1 MLNVAPWAERV
12 WSPSG
17 ETRSADRRARR
28 SQTARAWP
36 RAAQHKSIAFFNRIW
51 RYLFYLH
58 FIKQFIAIAWVFVI
72 VKKLNFFNIVLT
84 LICTLSLAK
93 CGGDGCKYPDEIALG
108 GLWEEMQTLTVRP
121 INASV
126 IAKENSYGIYTLKDG
141 TTEMQANSNLWHP
154 LLMRNGEYAV
164 VEAGK
169 KMKLIVDGAV
179 TLSGYSQFINATLNK
194 WISTEGPLRY
204 IEEITVSEEPIKYV
218 EEDRVPTID
227 PSKRDKLHLNFRQNL
242 SNHDGII
249 PVQWSDFKVKPGDE
263 LPITISVA
271 NFGLSP
277 AMVKTHGCTSGN
289 CYANLSGG
297 HGLMLYLFP
306 DLPDVKKEG
315 LYTDPEQWQCNMGL
329 AGSYAFYRPYKYN
342 KETDTDSL
350 IDYFHSDEMTKQ
362 NPRDI
367 DNPHKHNI
375 FGALTGGTLGFTLKT
390 VLDALKGSSP
400 EIAYWYCEDAYVQMW
415 FSGYDFKGTKK
426 VEKGVPEMHKYA
438 MIDVNTFLPDF
449 QYDLDGKSRLTNQTI
464 DCASD
469 HIPNKIYLAS
479 GGSLDKHTNSISL
492 VEDYSLKKYQYTDNN
507 GSTATMSTDDANIT
521 SKVYPQATPRELTVY
536 LPAQS
541 KEVKVTKDGNNLQR
555 TTTDNK
561 TFFYEFDVDGVHKK
575 VNVNSLDVRGA
586 SCLTRE
592 ELMKK
597 SNAAGASNPYYK
609 NVSSSDCD
617 DYCVT
622 NDNGETIFTRYG
634 PFAGFHTSTSA
645 TVLPAIFESYGMCR
659 GGKYMAVEDSDLG
672 KLFIY
677 DKQKRN
683 NPSSLAGD
691 IAKEFLGMGGNLIA
705 RDTAYR
711 SPLDPY
717 WRVEFSS
724 PSAEKNSPEVGQEGE
739 TNPPDMNAVTQQV
752 RSSCYL
758 KTSSECAESE
768 VPSSMIV
775 NLKNTIGWKSGDPT
789 GTVFITR
796 NANSITGYSNFEY
809 KIQCVHVASHN
820 DCMDAVAAR
829 EFSPDSSGA
838 FIIDSN
844 DPRIVDDG
852 VLCGGIPNCGPK
864 ENPSTIEMILSSG
877 RKITLTFTAASGG
890 GIVQNAK
897 HVGNKTA
904 NHYYKFTYNNRL
916 YTIKQ
921 NMVSDFYKNCL
932 EDTLRCSSWLDQ
944 YINSG
949 KTRIYKAF
957 PLNTDD
963 PECFEDG
970 AIGSLG
976 RAPYVVACAHGHK
989 PDQPFYNGGYRGV
1002 GDQYKYAYMPLYD
1015 QHRKYSPS
1023 SYFHPADNCESH
1035 GKHHYN
1041 MSFLGYY
1048 GGLDAIRYEESSFMN
1063 DIKAVNEQ
1071 IGYTFHEKEFK
1082 DHLGD
1087 LEDEY
1092 DVESAFVLKS
1102 NVASYLKDRYF
1113 SRCTPDWKT
1122 PGWML
1127 LNNSGDI
1134 SSINGEDSAVSGVF
1148 FEKPDGPSLSE
1159 AGIRNDYDM
1168 NKVHAKY
1175 GGMVFNT
1182 IYHNSCSGTI
1192 PLQASSSN
1200 PTLDAGEIK
1209 KCHKGS
1215 IETFTPNFTT
1225 IYDKQI
1231 ILVKNVIN
1239 DPINASDNAC
1249 TVSGGGG
1256 SVTIKM
1262 NEPFGNII
1270 TASNLSKFWAS
1281 KTFKWSGVG
1290 TDLGQEPDDPDA
1302 EERENI
1308 STCDPETV
1316 RQMQSKDPG
1325 FTCNVSDEIL
1335 DYGTAD
1341 IEKKDGKI
1349 YGVSRY
1355 ETANGDIRYR
1365 NSAFKAT
1372 EAARNLVGAGMIH
1385 AIWHPL
1391 KNGSHNVQIFN
1402 KGHSIRL
1409 TASGGTYHV
1418 MNGLSHHS
1426 RAYCYDEN
1434 KVANVFSNIASYV
1447 GFITLGGLFSNVLN
1461 ELINYL
1467 GHAEGYKYPGVMDT
1481 LNSRGDDNFS
1491 VRNCGTGL
1499 AFRVVPI
1506 PEFACLSGYDT
1517 KCSNQRINSSYT
1529 SSADIA
1535 SHCVTEAQSVSW
1547 TDKKLQVGKCT
1558 KVEYDIETKQ
1568 QVLVAG
1574 TTTPLEIPQR
1584 YDSTYPIY
1592 RMNTLIDGPTG
1603 GGGFSDQENIIEGQC
1618 GICVK
1623 RESVLNYNGVTYTN
1637 DDLMVP
1643 MPVSVRSEESC
1654 NSFEDDEGSKYIF
1667 VTDVAKITP
1676 WDKYSIAER
1685 DNIKTDIENAFRNA
1699 ISYCQSAHSIFTN
1712 YTYSS
1717 NITTDEME
1725 KKTKAAFEKI
1735 SIRNKP
1741 SCIAIVE
1748 QIHSKLIESSINTKT
1763 VFDSGSKTTVSGWSL
1778 DVENDERKRCRERL
1792 HEDISVYAE
1801 QACDAMLLAVEA
1813 KDGKN
1818 YHSYVFSQNAL
1829 SAVCKDDTMR
1839 DSTSGG
1845 YHSIRD
1851 LDSDSLEKH
1860 GYVQLTKNGEIY
1872 KTEEAVTYNVKI
1884 PNKINGRSFVNA
1896 NVGFVFAG
1904 DHIADG
1910 PMRLY
1915 KNFKIDSK
1923 EDLVRGYLI
1932 NLGGSTPVTKGKYLY
1947 LYFQPLTTSGKP
1959 DPNYNP
1965 NTYYSTTMPNPINHM
1980 IYTPEKIIADKD
1992 VYNFKDFDDDDDG
2005 IALFT
2010 APASGKVWFAILDVP
2025 EIDPAT
2031 GLNKTPEKDGKAII
2045 FKADDPLAVVNGD
2058 NYLSSNS
2065 GHYIVSGK
2073 MMIDDTDFVGGL
2085 LKSKYEKGSTFL
2097 TETIFNKLIIRPIKT
2112 IFFGWDNEQKKYNP
2126 DKGFL
2131 YQLLKHIY
2139 SWPLLHLIYYIIV
2152 VFSVMMFGAKI
2163 MFGLEKTDTKSIMSK
2178 FLRYA
2183 LIAGFLNPS
2192 WMGLYTHWFVEGSF
2206 NVADGLSAYVAG
2218 NFTGSTYTESDAG
2231 NFIKIAFGPVDTIFR
2246 FWFKIETIE
2255 RFLAILFS
2263 SWTGWISAIL
2273 LLLCLVHFII
2283 SVLEVL
2289 FIYIAIMFRMF
2300 IHLMM
2305 GPFFFIFLAFKST
2318 EKRWETWWKELAG
2331 LITEQVCIFTALSV
2345 FCTIYYHVL
2354 KGALGFAYCWE
2365 PVLKIPILNITLLS
2379 MWKIAGQLP
2388 THMAEMMGD
2397 FGPRGSGYSSNQGF
2411 SILTGLC
2418 LFLLTNVMGKFV
2430 DKASKFGA
2438 SLWGSGSTSEIFN
2451 IQQLAQGLRQGAN
2464 KFGAE
2469 GAKKIGGAQW
2479 KAVSGNIPILK
2490 HIG

>member
-1 MLNVAPWAERV
+1 M
-12 WSPSG
+12 
-17 ETRSADRRARR
+17 
-28 SQTARAWP
+28 
-36 RAAQHKSIAFFNRIW
+36 
-51 RYLFYLH
+51 
-58 FIKQFIAIAWVFVI
+58 
-72 VKKLNFFNIVLT
+72 KKLNFFNIILT
-84 LICTLSLAK
+84 LICTLSLTK

-121 INASV
+121 INPSV
-126 IAKENSYGIYTLKDG
+126 IAKENSYGVYTLKDG
-141 TTEMQANSNLWHP
+141 ATEMQANSNLWHP

-204 IEEITVSEEPIKYV
+204 MEEITVSEEPIKYV
-218 EEDRVPTID
+218 EEDKVPTID
-227 PSKRDKLHLNFRQNL
+227 PSKRDQLHLNFRQNL
-242 SNHDGII
+242 SDHDGII

-277 AMVKTHGCTSGN
+277 AMVKTHGCASGN

-342 KETDTDSL
+342 SIVERDSL
-350 IDYFHSDEMTKQ
+350 VDYIRSKGEEPPQ

-367 DNPHKHNI
+367 DNPYKHQV
-375 FGALTGGTLGFTLKT
+375 LGPIQSSPFVITIKT
-390 VLDALKGSSP
+390 ILDAMQSSSP
-400 EIAYWYCEDAYVQMW
+400 EIAYWYCSDSYVQMW
-415 FSGYDFKGTKK
+415 FSGYDFKGTKR
-426 VEKGVPEMHKYA
+426 VDTDGVPEMHKYK
-438 MIDVNTFLPDF
+438 MIDVNSFLPDF
-449 QYDLDGKSRLTNQTI
+449 QYDLDGNSRLTNQTI

-479 GGSLDKHTNSISL
+479 GGALDKYTNSISL

-507 GSTATMSTDDANIT
+507 GGTVTMSTDDANIT

-536 LPAQS
+536 LSAQS
-541 KEVKVTKDGNNLQR
+541 KEVKVTKDGNNLKR

-561 TFFYEFDVDGVHKK
+561 TFYYEFDVDGVHKQL
-575 VNVNSLDVRGA
+575 NVNSLDVRGA
-586 SCLTRE
+586 SCLTTE
-592 ELMKK
+592 ELLKQ
-597 SNAAGASNPYYK
+597 SNAISSTDPYYS

-645 TVLPAIFESYGMCR
+645 TVLPAIFEAYGMCR
-659 GGKYMAVEDSDLG
+659 GGKYMALEDDDLG

-677 DKQKRN
+677 DKQKRGN
-683 NPSSLAGD
+683 SSIGGD
-691 IAKEFLGMGGNLIA
+691 IAKEFFGMSGNLLS

-711 SPLDPY
+711 SPLDKY
-717 WRVEFSS
+717 WRIEFAS
-724 PSAEKNSPEVGQEGE
+724 PAAEKNSPEVDEEGK
-739 TNPPDMNAVTQQV
+739 TNPPDMRDVTQQV

-758 KTSSECAESE
+758 KTSSECGEHE

-775 NLKNTIGWKSGDPT
+775 NLKNTIGWRVGDPI

-796 NANSITGYSNFEY
+796 NANAITGYSNFEY
-809 KIQCVHVASHN
+809 RMKCVHSSPAN
-820 DCMDAVAAR
+820 DCMNAVSAG
-829 EFSPDSSGA
+829 EFSPDSSGE
-838 FIIDSN
+838 FVIDSN

-852 VLCGGIPNCGPK
+852 VLCSGVPNCGPT
-864 ENPSTIEMILSSG
+864 ENPSTMEMILTSG
-877 RKITLTFTAASGG
+877 RKITLTFVAASGG
-890 GIVQNAK
+890 GMVQNAQ
-897 HVGNKTA
+897 HIGTKTA
-904 NHYYKFTYNNRL
+904 NHYFKFTYNNRL

-949 KTRIYKAF
+949 KTWLYKAF
-957 PLNTDD
+957 PLNTND
-963 PECFEDG
+963 PECFEEG
-970 AIGSLG
+970 AMGSLG

-989 PDQPFYNGGYRGV
+989 SDQPFYNGGYSGV

-1015 QHRKYSPS
+1015 PSRHYTPS
-1023 SYFHPADNCESH
+1023 SFTAGNDKCEKK
-1035 GKHHYN
+1035 GMHHYDEDEY
-1041 MSFLGYY
+1041 SKYY
-1048 GGLDAIRYEESSFMN
+1048 GGTKAINYEESGFMN

-1071 IGYTFHEKEFK
+1071 IGYTFHEKKFK
-1082 DHLGD
+1082 DHKGS
-1087 LEDEY
+1087 DEKER
-1092 DVESAFVLKS
+1092 DVESALVLKS
-1102 NVASYLKDRYF
+1102 NVASYLKDQYF

-1134 SSINGEDSAVSGVF
+1134 SSINGEDSAISGVF

-1159 AGIRNDYDM
+1159 SSIRNNYDM
-1168 NKVHAKY
+1168 SNVHAKY
-1175 GGMVFNT
+1175 GGMIFNT

-1192 PLQASSSN
+1192 TLKASSSN
-1200 PTLDAGEIK
+1200 PALDAGEIK
-1209 KCHKGS
+1209 KCNKGAV
-1215 IETFTPNFTT
+1215 ETFKPRFTT
-1225 IYDKQI
+1225 IYNKQI
-1231 ILVKNVIN
+1231 ILVKNLIN
-1239 DPINASDNAC
+1239 DPINASDDTC

-1270 TASNLSKFWAS
+1270 TSSNLSKFWAS

-1290 TDLGQEPDDPDA
+1290 TDLGQEPEDPEA

-1308 STCDPETV
+1308 SSCDPETV
-1316 RQMQSKDPG
+1316 RQMQSRDSS
-1325 FTCNVSDEIL
+1325 FVCNVSDEML
-1335 DYGTAD
+1335 DYDTAD

-1355 ETANGDIRYR
+1355 ETANGDVRYR

-1372 EAARNLVGAGMIH
+1372 EGARNLIGAGMIH

-1391 KNGSHNVQIFN
+1391 ESGSHNVQIFN
-1402 KGHSIRL
+1402 KGQSIRL
-1409 TASGGTYHV
+1409 DASGGTYHV
-1418 MNGLSHHS
+1418 MNALSHHS

-1434 KVANVFSNIASYV
+1434 KVSNVFLDIYNALFPLSLIPV
-1447 GFITLGGLFSNVLN
+1447 LGSLLR
-1461 ELINYL
+1461 EIIMKL
-1467 GHAEGYKYPGVMDT
+1467 GHATGYKIPGVMDT
-1481 LNSRGDDNFS
+1481 LNGRGDDNFS
-1491 VRNCGTGL
+1491 VRSCGTGL

-1517 KCSNQRINSSYT
+1517 KCSNERINSSYT
-1529 SSADIA
+1529 SSADIS
-1535 SHCVTEAQSVSW
+1535 SHCTTEVQSVSW

-1558 KVEYDIETKQ
+1558 KVEYDIKTKQ
-1568 QVLVAG
+1568 PLALAG
-1574 TTTPLEIPQR
+1574 TTTPLEVPQR

-1592 RMNTLIDGPTG
+1592 RINTLVDGPTT
-1603 GGGFSDQENIIEGQC
+1603 GGGFSDQENILEGQC

-1623 RESVLNYNGVTYTN
+1623 RESVANYNGITYTN
-1637 DDLMVP
+1637 DNLMVP

-1667 VTDVAKITP
+1667 VTDVARITS
-1676 WDKYSIAER
+1676 WDQYTSTER
-1685 DNIKTDIENAFRNA
+1685 DGMKADIENAFRNA
-1699 ISYCQSAHSIFTN
+1699 MSYCQSTYSNLTSYI
-1712 YTYSS
+1712 YSS

-1725 KKTKAAFEKI
+1725 EKTRKAFEKI

-1748 QIHSKLIESSINTKT
+1748 QIHSKLIESSINIKT
-1763 VFDSGSKTTVSGWSL
+1763 ASDSGSKTTVSGWTL
-1778 DVENDERKRCRERL
+1778 DDENDERKLCREHL
-1792 HEDISVYAE
+1792 QQDISTYAE
-1801 QACDAMLLAVEA
+1801 QACDAMLNTVET

-1818 YHSYVFSQNAL
+1818 YHRYTFVQNAL
-1829 SAVCKDDTMR
+1829 SAVCKDDTMT
-1839 DSTSGG
+1839 DNTSGG

-1851 LDSDSLEKH
+1851 LNSDSLEKH

-1884 PNKINGRSFVNA
+1884 PDKINGRSFVNA

-1904 DHIADG
+1904 DNVADG
-1910 PMRLY
+1910 PMKLY

-1923 EDLVRGYLI
+1923 EDLIRGYLI
-1932 NLGGSTPVTKGKYLY
+1932 NIGGSTPITKGKYLY
-1947 LYFQPLTTSGKP
+1947 LYFQPLTSSGKP

-1965 NTYYSTTMPNPINHM
+1965 NTYYSTTMPNQINHI
-1980 IYTPEKIIADKD
+1980 IYTPEKILADKD
-1992 VYNFKDFDDDDDG
+1992 IYHFEDFDEDKDG

-2010 APASGKVWFAILDVP
+2010 APASGKVWFAILDIP

-2031 GLNKTPEKDGKAII
+2031 GLNKTPEKDGKAIV
-2045 FKADDPLAVVNGD
+2045 FKSDDPLAIVNGD
-2058 NYLSSNS
+2058 NYLSSNA
-2065 GHYIVSGK
+2065 GHYLVSGK
-2073 MMIDDTDFVGGL
+2073 VMIDDTDFVGGL

-2112 IFFGWDNEQKKYNP
+2112 IFFGWDNEQKKYDP

-2139 SWPLLHLIYYIIV
+2139 SWPLLHLVYYIIV
-2152 VFSVMMFGAKI
+2152 VFSVMIFGAKI
-2163 MFGLEKTDTKSIMSK
+2163 TLGLEKIDVKSVMSK
-2178 FLRYA
+2178 FLKYA

-2273 LLLCLVHFII
+2273 LLLCLVHFLI

-2289 FIYIAIMFRMF
+2289 LIYIAILFRMF

-2345 FCTIYYHVL
+2345 FCTIYYHIL

-2365 PVLKIPILNITLLS
+2365 PVLKIPVLNITLLS

-2388 THMAEMMGD
+2388 THMAELMGD
-2397 FGPRGSGYSSNQGF
+2397 FGPQGSGYSSNQGF

-2438 SLWGSGSTSEIFN
+2438 DLWGSGSTSEVFG
-2451 IQQLAQGLRQGAN
+2451 IQKLSRGLREGAN
-2464 KFGAE
+2464 KLGAN
-2469 GAKKIGGAQW
+2469 GAKKIGAAQW
-2479 KAVSGNIPILK
+2479 KLVAGNIPILK